1 MGQAFR
7 GEWFALKSRAVKDL
21 LFPSAIAWKAY
32 AIVVAASL
40 IPALLAVA
48 LGGREAGPAET
59 QGYERELYSICRLL
73 EVELASGYGS
83 FAQLLEGRGAL
94 GRPREE
100 QIRVLHV
107 ELQPQLEILS
117 QAYPEVE
124 FGYYSR
130 DLKAQVAMYPLAD
143 AGSIYRELPPE
154 EFSIYRTGRPE
165 LSRPSGT
172 ENSQGNGGM
181 AVQTY
186 PLYNGGE
193 IAGHVWAGMRVK
205 AMGPGRLYTACSLM
219 ALATLTAALLLVSS
233 WYIMRGL
240 GQWEQKYALRRG
252 AAANREA
259 AAIVHEMRNPIA
271 VSKGLVQLIVAQ
283 ETDMRKRMW
292 LSNIVRQLDHMNNI
306 ASDYLEYARPR
317 QPQVAD
323 VSVQDI
329 VGELVESVTPYVEE
343 SGTVLEASPASEN
356 LKTRC
361 DRDQVRQV
369 LLNLVR
375 NAVEA
380 APGEP
385 GHRVNIRSRGEGS
398 RIIIEV
404 ADNGPGI
411 PEENLSRVFT
421 AFFTSKPRGT
431 GLGLAISKALI
442 EQQGGS
448 LTARSSPE
456 GGAILTLELPR
467 A

>member
-1 MGQAFR
+1 M
-7 GEWFALKSRAVKDL
+7 KSRSVREF

-32 AIVVAASL
+32 AVVIAVSL
-40 IPALLAVA
+40 IPTLLAVA
-48 LGGREAGPAET
+48 FGGRGQAET

-83 FAQLLEGRGAL
+83 FAHLLEERGAS
-94 GRPREE
+94 GKPREE

-107 ELQPQLEILS
+107 ELQPQLEILA
-117 QAYPEVE
+117 QAYPELE

-130 DLKAQVAMYPLAD
+130 DLSARVAMYPLID

-154 EFSIYRTGRPE
+154 EFNTYRTGRPE
-165 LSRPSGT
+165 LSRPSRT
-172 ENSQGNGGM
+172 EAGQGKGQM

-186 PLYNGGE
+186 PLYNGSD
-193 IAGHVWAGMRVK
+193 IAGHAWAGMRVRT
-205 AMGPGRLYTACSLM
+205 MGPGRLYTAGSLV
-219 ALATLTAALLLVSS
+219 ALAGFTAATLLVSS
-233 WYIMRGL
+233 WHIIRGL

-259 AAIVHEMRNPIA
+259 AAIVHEMRNSIA
-271 VSKGLVQLIVAQ
+271 VSKGLAQLILAQ
-283 ETDMRKRMW
+283 ETDMRRRMW

-306 ASDYLEYARPR
+306 ASDYLEYARPG
-317 QPQVAD
+317 QPQLGD
-323 VSVQDI
+323 VSVRDI
-329 VGELVESVTPYVEE
+329 VDELVESVTSYVEE
-343 SGTVLEASPASEN
+343 SGVVMEVSPVDQN
-356 LKTRC
+356 LRTRC
-361 DRDQVRQV
+361 DHGQVRQV
-369 LLNLVR
+369 LLNLIR

-385 GHRVNIRSRGEGS
+385 GHRVNIRSRAEGR

-411 PEENLSRVFT
+411 PEEDLPRVF
-421 AFFTSKPRGT
+421 APFFTSKPRGT

-448 LTARSSPE
+448 LTAQSSPE

>member
-1 MGQAFR
+1 M
-7 GEWFALKSRAVKDL
+7 KSRSVRDF

-32 AIVVAASL
+32 AIVIAASL
-40 IPALLAVA
+40 IPTLLAVA
-48 LGGREAGPAET
+48 LGGRKFGHAEIR
-59 QGYERELYSICRLL
+59 GYERELYSICRLL

-83 FAQLLEGRGAL
+83 YSRLLEEGGSL
-94 GRPREE
+94 GKPREE

-107 ELQPQLEILS
+107 ELQPRLETLS
-117 QAYPEVE
+117 QAYPEVQ
-124 FGYYSR
+124 FGYYAKGLR
-130 DLKAQVAMYPLAD
+130 AQVAMYPLAD

-165 LSRPSGT
+165 LLRPSGA
-172 ENSQGNGGM
+172 EESQGKGGM

-186 PLYNGGE
+186 PLYNSGE

-205 AMGPGRLYTACSLM
+205 VMGPGRLYTAGSLV
-219 ALATLTAALLLVSS
+219 ALAIVTTAALLVSS
-233 WYIMRGL
+233 WHIMRGL
-240 GQWEQKYALRRG
+240 GQWEQNYAFRRG

-271 VSKGLVQLIVAQ
+271 VSKGLVQLILTQ
-283 ETDMRKRMW
+283 EADMRKRMW
-292 LSNIVRQLDHMNNI
+292 LSNIVRQLDHMNSI
-306 ASDYLEYARPR
+306 ASDYLQYARPR
-317 QPQVAD
+317 QPQAAD

-329 VGELVESVTPYVEE
+329 VGELLESVTPYVEE
-343 SGTVLEASPASEN
+343 SGVMLKASPACEN
-356 LKTRC
+356 LKARC

-369 LLNLVR
+369 LLNLVQ

-385 GHRVNIRSRGEGS
+385 GHRVNIRSRAEG
-398 RIIIEV
+398 RRVIIEV

-421 AFFTSKPRGT
+421 PFFTSKPRGT